1 MKRTQEEIIDDM
13 RKIVKPGIMNLFK
26 RLNYENLGDEDAAEF
41 AAEFDEVLNLAEK
54 STHACPKTPVLS
66 HSEITNEI
74 YVYFGNEKY
83 DITPYAVDAVVAT
96 HRAVSTE
103 EIEKAY
109 ESIMDVA
116 EGGYVDIEEVKVHFC
131 KWLGKEDV

>member
-1 MKRTQEEIIDDM
+1 MSKGSIELYQKKNGEWDIYDDTWD
-13 RKIVKPGIMNLFK
+13 ITIHC
-26 RLNYENLGDEDAAEF
+26 ETEAEQKVCIEALEKF
-41 AAEFDEVLNLAEK
+41 NEK
-54 STHACPKTPVLS
+54 SVPL
-66 HSEITNEI
+66 
-74 YVYFGNEKY
+74 
-83 DITPYAVDAVVAT
+83 
-96 HRAVSTE
+96 E